1 MSDEQQL
8 LNTLEQTAQTALT
21 TAQACLQI
29 CEQMRSQAQDN
40 SWVSLQ
46 EAAQRLGNGISVK
59 MLRSRI
65 LNSYFQYGKHYINT
79 SDGERPNYLVR
90 VSSVRKFFETDPAKR
105 PLPK

>member
-1 MSDEQQL
+1 MSNEQL

-65 LNSYFQYGKHYINT
+65 ADRHFKHGTHFINT
-79 SDGERPNYLVR
+79 SDGGKANYLVK

-105 PLPK
+105 PLPR